1 MKTLIGIDW
10 SEKHHDVRIH
20 NKRGACLA
28 QFQIEHSLEGFTYL
42 AAQIEG
48 FNPDPG
54 NCLVAIE
61 TKHNLIVDFLWS
73 RGYRLYILAPSQVKS
88 NRGRFGPSGARTD
101 DSDAELLMEIIRTDR
116 GRLIPW
122 QPDGSLVR
130 QMRVQLRFIDDLTAS
145 IVQYRNR
152 LRSALLRYYPQP
164 LAMFKPFTGQTSLA
178 FLAAYPTPAAA
189 QALTYADFGHFCR
202 QHGYHRAKRL
212 PQLFAQ
218 LQQPTPDPD
227 PVVVAA
233 YENQLPFLAQL
244 LLTLSQQK
252 IEELKRLGALFV
264 AHPDAP
270 IFTSLPGSGDLLA
283 PKLLVLFGDHR
294 QRFPQPALVQA
305 LAGTCPVTEASG
317 KKRNIYFRRACNKEY
332 RQTAQ
337 QFAKCS
343 VDSSPWAAAYFKQA
357 LARGL
362 GRSHAYRCLAN
373 RWLAIIWTLWQKRE
387 PYDQAYH
394 WQQVQRQRRPQSV
407 KA

>member
-1 MKTLIGIDW
+1 MKTLMGIDW

-20 NKRGACLA
+20 NERGACVA
-28 QFQIEHSLEGFTYL
+28 QFQIEHCLEGFTSL
-42 AAQIEG
+42 AEKIEG

-88 NRGRFGPSGARTD
+88 NRGRFSSSGARTD

-164 LAMFKPFTGQTSLA
+164 LDMFKPVIGQTSLA
-178 FLAAYPTPAAA
+178 FLAAYPAPAAA
-189 QALTYADFGHFCR
+189 QALTYADFCHFCR
-202 QHGYHRAKRL
+202 EQGYNRAKRL

-218 LQQPTPDPD
+218 LQQPTPEPD

-252 IEELKRLGALFV
+252 KEEIKRLGALFA

-270 IFTSLPGSGDLLA
+270 IFTSLPGAGDLLA

-317 KKRNIYFRRACNKEY
+317 KKRIIYFRRACNMEY

-337 QFAKCS
+337 QFA
-343 VDSSPWAAAYFKQA
+343 
-357 LARGL
+357 
-362 GRSHAYRCLAN
+362 
-373 RWLAIIWTLWQKRE
+373 
-387 PYDQAYH
+387 
-394 WQQVQRQRRPQSV
+394 
-407 KA
+407 